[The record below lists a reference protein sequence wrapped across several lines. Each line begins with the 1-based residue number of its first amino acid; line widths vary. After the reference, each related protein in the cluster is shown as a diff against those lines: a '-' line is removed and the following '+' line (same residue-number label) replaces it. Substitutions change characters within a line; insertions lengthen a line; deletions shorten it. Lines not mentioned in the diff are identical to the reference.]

1 MELYTTMLTNI
12 SFSHLGTAERG
23 ASEGL
28 SIQDQG
34 QGGKSRN
41 SSSLGTGDAG
51 GCDVVLHPL

>member
-1 MELYTTMLTNI
+1 MLTNI

-34 QGGKSRN
+34 QGGKSRH